1 MVFDNIF
8 GSAKNSAGL
17 FSVKTDK
24 DRSQPGVD
32 DFEEVEQDAYDDKST
47 SLFSNAIHGASSR
60 AKVVQEQSPEARAVL
75 GFLGSFIR
83 TAQKSA
89 DAQEAYAKE
98 PSSVSTAAFDG
109 MNKASERVTVRDDLK
124 KNEDLEDKP
133 KKDNYTKHP
142 KAPETPQAKEA
153 PAPPTATAQVPKTLG
168 ETKKTNATAED
179 PPSPQ

>member
-8 GSAKNSAGL
+8 GSAKDSAGL

-24 DRSQPGVD
+24 ADSQPGVD

-75 GFLGSFIR
+75 GFLSSFIQTTRQSAR
-83 TAQKSA
+83 TQQTQG
-89 DAQEAYAKE
+89 DQNL
-98 PSSVSTAAFDG
+98 SSVSTAAAAG
-109 MNKASERVTVRDDLK
+109 MDKSSSTVTGRDDLK

-133 KKDNYTKHP
+133 KKDNYTKSP
-142 KAPETPQAKEA
+142 KTPESPQAPQA
-153 PAPPTATAQVPKTLG
+153 PAAPAATAEVPRTLG
-168 ETKKTNATAED
+168 TKTAKATPED
-179 PPSPQ
+179 PPSPR